1 MAEQTSKMQSTEPPR
16 DPNYFRQCME
26 DFYYFKEK
34 NSGSVR
40 NFMTRPIQDYKISGD
55 DLKIASV
62 YKTQLENVRKL
73 ISEKRDDL
81 AFNVFFRTFPTCLP
95 SRSRP
100 RI

>member
-1 MAEQTSKMQSTEPPR
+1 MAQEISKMQSTEPPR
-16 DPNYFRQCME
+16 DPNNFRQCVV
-26 DFYYFKEK
+26 DFYDFKERT
-34 NSGSVR
+34 SGR
-40 NFMTRPIQDYKISGD
+40 EINFMARLIQDYKISGD

>member
-1 MAEQTSKMQSTEPPR
+1 MAQQTSKIQFTEPPR

-26 DFYYFKEK
+26 DFFYFKER
-34 NSGSVR
+34 NSGRAIKNMGS
-40 NFMTRPIQDYKISGD
+40 TIQEYKISGD
-55 DLKIASV
+55 DLKYTSI
-62 YKTQLENVRKL
+62 YKTQLDNVSKL

>member
-1 MAEQTSKMQSTEPPR
+1 MTQQISKMQSTEPPR
-16 DPNYFRQCME
+16 DPNFVHLCMA
-26 DFYYFKEK
+26 DFYDFKER
-34 NSGSVR
+34 NSGR
-40 NFMTRPIQDYKISGD
+40 TIYFMGSTIHEYKISGD
-55 DLKIASV
+55 NLKIASV
-62 YKTQLENVRKL
+62 YKAQLETVRKL